1 VFSKGF
7 VQYCET
13 EFIPVNLPIYRS
25 LMILA
30 GVPEFSRYSV
40 LQLMTCIK
48 ELTVST
54 QFKALS
60 SLAFFRQVR
69 DRWFNP
75 LKQRATKSFTL
86 LFTLGLS
93 LSLVAACSSNPST
106 TTSASSPNSSA
117 SPVANQTVVRVG
129 YQKAATT
136 LSLLKSRGDL
146 EKAFAASGGSVTW
159 SEFPAGAPMLEAMN
173 AGAIDFGYTGESPPI
188 FAQAGG
194 NPVRYVAYDPWS
206 PKAEAIV
213 VKKDSPIQK
222 VEDLKGKKVAVA
234 KGSNTIYLLTAALKS
249 VGLSYND
256 ITPAYLSPADARA
269 AFEGGNVD
277 AWAIW
282 DPYLAVAEEA
292 AGARIIQDATGIAPN
307 RGYYL
312 AAQSFVEKQ
321 PQALKTV
328 LEQVKQVSD
337 FAKSNPSEVAK
348 FLAPALGIDAAI
360 LEKAEKRREY
370 GVLPLNDEV
379 ITKQQAIADTFHDI
393 KLIPKKIAVKEA
405 VSNAL

>member
-1 VFSKGF
+1 MFTRF
-7 VQYCET
+7 Q
-13 EFIPVNLPIYRS
+13 S
-25 LMILA
+25 L
-30 GVPEFSRYSV
+30 
-40 LQLMTCIK
+40 
-48 ELTVST
+48 
-54 QFKALS
+54 LS
-60 SLAFFRQVR
+60 IVR
-69 DRWFNP
+69 RFFNP
-75 LKQRATKSFTL
+75 SRQQTYTL
-86 LFTLGLS
+86 LFTVGLS
-93 LSLVAACSSNPST
+93 LSLVAACSSSPST
-106 TTSASSPNSSA
+106 TSVPSA
-117 SPVANQTVVRVG
+117 SPASAKAAVVRVG
-129 YQKAATT
+129 YQKAATI
-136 LSLLKSRGDL
+136 LSLLKSRGEL
-146 EKAFAASGGSVTW
+146 EKAITASGGSVTW

-234 KGSNTIYLLTAALKS
+234 KGSNTVYLLTAALQS
-249 VGLSYND
+249 VGLTFND

-269 AFEGGNVD
+269 AFEGNNVD

-292 AGARIIQDATGIAPN
+292 AGARIIRDATGIAPN

-312 AAQSFVEKQ
+312 AAQSFVEQQ

-328 LEQVKQVSD
+328 LDQVKQISE
-337 FAKSNPSEVAK
+337 FAKNNPTEVAK
-348 FLAPALGIDAAI
+348 FLSPALGIDAAT

-370 GVLPLNDEV
+370 GVLPLTDEV
-379 ITKQQAIADTFHDI
+379 ISKQQAIADTFHDI
-393 KLIPKKIAVKEA
+393 KLIPKKIAIKDA
-405 VSNAL
+405 VANVL